1 MGYGAARHLI
11 AAGHIPTRH
20 QVGRCYD
27 YMAGLFEMLCDGNLH
42 AGYWESAEDRTT
54 LSDAQERLTEWLI
67 TRTHASAQSR
77 VLDVGCGNGSPAL
90 ALARKTGC
98 AVVGITLSH
107 EQTRTANQRTSA
119 ASLDQRAFFLR
130 TDAMEMPFASEIFD
144 AAWALESI
152 FHMERSHALSE
163 MARILRPGG
172 RVLITDL
179 IEKQPLSNQERALFF
194 SLSQCRSVVHLE
206 EYPSLLQRAGF
217 RVVEVLDISANVGR
231 SFAEIGKRLES
242 RREVVRRAYGPIAVE
257 FMLRMFPRATAI
269 FEQKMGYAL
278 IVGEK
283 MAA

>member
-11 AAGHIPTRH
+11 AAGHIPTLH

-42 AGYWESAEDRTT
+42 AGYWESAQDRTP
-54 LSDAQERLTEWLI
+54 LAEAQERLTDWLI
-67 TRTHASAQSR
+67 RRTPVSAGSR

-119 ASLDQRAFFLR
+119 AWLHQQAFFLQ
-130 TDAMEMPFASEIFD
+130 TDAMEMPFGSETFD
-144 AAWALESI
+144 ATWALESI
-152 FHMERSHALSE
+152 FHMERSHVLSE

-172 RVLITDL
+172 RVLIADL
-179 IEKQPLSNQERALFF
+179 IEKQPLSNQERALIF

-206 EYPSLLQRAGF
+206 DYPGLLQRAGF
-217 RVVEVLDISANVGR
+217 RVVEVLDISPNVGR
-231 SFAEIGKRLES
+231 SFAEVGRLVES
-242 RREVVRRAYGPIAVE
+242 RREIVTRAYGHIAVE

-278 IVGEK
+278 VVGEK
-283 MAA
+283 MA